1 MAASFSTST
10 SHLVSAA
17 TPSEFLAKIAE
28 WDHEKPTT
36 DKYYEG
42 DSYLDTN
49 ELTLIGNPPSSSLK
63 QIEKIDHA
71 HLNNLIIGVGGVFN
85 LSLAVSRVKALKSMP
100 ERQFAVLLVD
110 INESYRSV
118 WERIFSIVRN
128 NESVEGARAD
138 YTSYLQSGES
148 GMYHENQIIP
158 TAGEYGFLE
167 TQENYQIIR
176 DLVLNDR
183 IYFSKF
189 DMTDEASSKKLREIV
204 DESGWHIDT
213 YNVSNVAAVSNL
225 DKPTRPAI
233 GPSLFAPAARHLA
246 MKDTIFIAAKI
257 FHEPE
262 MIEGKV
268 YYKLGGGGC
277 TQFVIPMDKTKIGNM
292 ENVLQHPEIFENKD
306 LFIKDVRGLFADMI
320 NGKIRPYEIYGFIYR
335 LPEPLLVAFFVEL
348 IQIATL
354 ELEEN
359 SIGPIEHRKAAVLTI
374 IDRLISEGVNLAEY
388 ETTFKTALESIKSR
402 SDLSAADQERID
414 QFINDDVIPVVK
426 AVRERPQESVFMVS
440 LNR

>member
-225 DKPTRPAI
+225 DTPTEPAI
-233 GPSLFAPAARHLA
+233 GPALFAPAARHLA

-262 MIEGKV
+262 MIEG
-268 YYKLGGGGC
+268 
-277 TQFVIPMDKTKIGNM
+277 
-292 ENVLQHPEIFENKD
+292 
-306 LFIKDVRGLFADMI
+306 
-320 NGKIRPYEIYGFIYR
+320 
-335 LPEPLLVAFFVEL
+335 
-348 IQIATL
+348 
-354 ELEEN
+354 
-359 SIGPIEHRKAAVLTI
+359 
-374 IDRLISEGVNLAEY
+374 
-388 ETTFKTALESIKSR
+388 
-402 SDLSAADQERID
+402 
-414 QFINDDVIPVVK
+414 
-426 AVRERPQESVFMVS
+426 
-440 LNR
+440 